1 MEGLYTKG
9 WSYIAY
15 RVGGALFLIGSG
27 RLLSRG
33 DGTGAAIFAI
43 TGCLAIILAV
53 AGFLR
58 RKRGLGSYP
67 VDDDD
72 HV

>member
-1 MEGLYTKG
+1 MEGLFLER

-15 RVGGALFLIGSG
+15 LLGGALFLIGSG

-33 DGTGAAIFAI
+33 DGIGAAIFAV

-53 AGFLR
+53 AGNLR
-58 RKRGLGSYP
+58 RMRGSGSYP
-67 VDDDD
+67 VDDGEDE
-72 HV
+72 